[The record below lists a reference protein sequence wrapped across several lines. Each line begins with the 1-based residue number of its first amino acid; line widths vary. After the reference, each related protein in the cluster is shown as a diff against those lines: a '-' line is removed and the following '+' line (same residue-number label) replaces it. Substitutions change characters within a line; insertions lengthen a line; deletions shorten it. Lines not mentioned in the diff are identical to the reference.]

1 MTQKFFAP
9 CAKGLE
15 YLLVDELKALGAEN
29 VHEALA
35 GVHFDGSLETGYRAV
50 LWSRLASRILLLLKT
65 AVVDSTEAMYEAVRA
80 VDWSQHLTSED
91 TLSVDFVGQNEF
103 INHTQFGAQKVKD
116 GIVDQ
121 FRARGQPRP
130 SVDTSDPVLRLNAH
144 LQRDEFT
151 LCIDLS
157 GHPLHERGYRERAGI
172 APIKENL
179 AAAMLTRAHWPAI
192 AEAGGDLVDPFCGSG
207 TLPIEAVMMAAHIA
221 PGLIRSDFGLN
232 QGWRGHDD
240 AVWQRLRK
248 EAGGRADD
256 GIDALR
262 SRVFG
267 FDADG
272 KVLQVAQENAEQAK
286 VEDLVQFERV
296 PLERI
301 RKPAPIEGA
310 GPGLVIGNPPYG
322 ERLGDIDSLK
332 TVYNTLGNRLLS
344 EFDGWQAAIITSEPS
359 LARAIGVRS
368 HKQYALY
375 NGALPCKL
383 YLFEVNASA
392 KRHVRDLEAPAVP
405 VATPYSA
412 TSDSETINSDTCYP
426 DTLAEH
432 VAEQAAKPEQQ
443 EAVVEQP
450 LELSAG
456 GQAVRNR
463 IDKNRRHL
471 TSWCKREGV
480 SCYRVY
486 DADLPE
492 YSAAIDVYGDHL
504 YLQEYQAPSTIP
516 EDVAEHRFGELVAAV
531 RDLYRLPA
539 QQIHV
544 RTRARQRGLD
554 QYEKVGEERAF
565 FVAEEGGLK
574 FWVNLT
580 DYLDTGLFLDHRSTR
595 AIVRDRVKGKHF
607 LNLFSYTGSVSV
619 YAAHGGAASTVS
631 VDMSKT
637 YTNWAYRNFVLNG
650 MDRGPHEFVQA
661 DALEWIAHC
670 RDRFDVIFID
680 PPTFSNSKRMDGVF
694 DVQRDHVDIL
704 LVALELLTP
713 GGEII
718 FSNNY
723 RRFKLDTEALTGCQV
738 EEWSKRTLPTDFAR
752 NPRIHQ
758 CWRITLP

>member
-1 MTQKFFAP
+1 MTHKFFAP

-50 LWSRLASRILLLLKT
+50 LWSRLASRVLLLVKT
-65 AVVDSTEAMYEAVRA
+65 AIVDSTEAMYEAVRA
-80 VDWSQHLTSED
+80 VDWLAHMTSED
-91 TLSVDFVGQNEF
+91 TLAVDFVGQNEF

-116 GIVDQ
+116 GVVDQ
-121 FRARGQPRP
+121 FRARGKARP
-130 SVDTSDPVLRLNAH
+130 SVDTSDPVLRINAH

-157 GHPLHERGYRERAGI
+157 GHPLHERGYREKAGV

-179 AAAMLTRAHWPAI
+179 AAAMLIRARWPAI

-207 TLPIEAVMMAAHIA
+207 TLPIEAVLMAAHIA
-221 PGLIRSDFGLN
+221 PGLIRSDFGMN
-232 QGWRGHDD
+232 QGWLGHDD
-240 AVWQRLRK
+240 ALWQRLRK
-248 EAGGRADD
+248 DAGVQADD
-256 GIDALR
+256 GIEALR

-286 VEDLVQFERV
+286 VEDLIQFERV

-301 RKPAPIEGA
+301 RKPARLEGA

-322 ERLGDIDSLK
+322 ERLGDVESLK
-332 TVYNTLGNRLLS
+332 YVYHTLGERLLS
-344 EFDGWQAAIITSEPS
+344 EFDGWQAAIITSEPL
-359 LARAIGVRS
+359 LARSIGVRS

-383 YLFEVNASA
+383 YLFDVNAAA
-392 KRHVRDLEAPAVP
+392 KRHVKELETPAAAIP
-405 VATPYSA
+405 ASASTP
-412 TSDSETINSDTCYP
+412 SDSHSDVG
-426 DTLAEH
+426 AESAAGH
-432 VAEQAAKPEQQ
+432 SASTPQPIAAEKPI
-443 EAVVEQP
+443 
-450 LELSAG
+450 ELTVG

-471 TSWCKREGV
+471 ASWCKREAV

-492 YSAAIDVYGDHL
+492 YAAAIDVYGDHL

-516 EDVAEHRFGELVAAV
+516 EDIAERRFNELVDAV
-531 RDLYRLPA
+531 RDLYQLPDEHL
-539 QQIHV
+539 HV

-580 DYLDTGLFLDHRSTR
+580 DYLDTGLFLDHRTTR
-595 AIVRDRVKGKHF
+595 SMVRERVKGKHF

-637 YTNWAYRNFVLNG
+637 YTHWAYRNFVLNG
-650 MDRGPHEFVQA
+650 FDRGPHEFVQA
-661 DALEWIAHC
+661 DALEWLAHC
-670 RDRFDVIFID
+670 RDKFDVIFID

-704 LVALELLTP
+704 LVALELLNP

-723 RRFKLDTEALTGCQV
+723 RRFKLDTEALAGCQI
-738 EEWSKRTLPTDFAR
+738 EDWSKRTLPVDFAR

-758 CWRITLP
+758 CWRITPP

>member
-1 MTQKFFAP
+1 MTHQFFAP

-15 YLLVDELKALGAEN
+15 YLLVDELKALGAIN

-35 GVHFDGSLETGYRAV
+35 GVHFDGTLEAGYRAV
-50 LWSRLASRILLLLKT
+50 LWSRLASRVLLLLKT
-65 AVVDSTEAMYEAVRA
+65 AVVDSTESMYEAVRA
-80 VDWSQHLTSED
+80 VDWSQHLRSED
-91 TLSVDFVGQNEF
+91 TLCVDFVGQNEF

-116 GIVDQ
+116 GVVDQ
-121 FRARGQPRP
+121 FRARGQARP
-130 SVDTSDPVLRLNAH
+130 SVDTQDPVLRINAH

-151 LCIDLS
+151 LCVDLS
-157 GHPLHERGYRERAGI
+157 GHPLHERGYREKAGI

-179 AAAMLTRAHWPAI
+179 AAAMLIRARWPEI

-207 TLPIEAVMMAAHIA
+207 TIPIEAVLMAANIA
-221 PGLIRSDFGLN
+221 PGLIRSDFGIN
-232 QGWRGHDD
+232 QGWLGHDD
-240 AVWQRLRK
+240 ALWQRLRK
-248 EAGGRADD
+248 EAGVQADD

-262 SRVFG
+262 SRIFG

-272 KVLQVAQENAEQAK
+272 KVLQVAQENAEQAN
-286 VEDLVQFERV
+286 VEDLIQFERV

-301 RKPAPIEGA
+301 RKPAPLEGA

-332 TVYNTLGNRLLS
+332 YVYNTLGNRLLS
-344 EFDGWQAAIITSEPS
+344 EFDGWHAAIITSEQS
-359 LARAIGVRS
+359 LAKAVGLRS

-383 YLFEVNASA
+383 YLFEVNAAA
-392 KRHVRDLEAPAVP
+392 KRHVRELEAP
-405 VATPYSA
+405 VASA
-412 TSDSETINSDTCYP
+412 SSNARDAMGADGDNSTAFAAPLPAASGSAQPEAHTGSVEYP
-426 DTLAEH
+426 I
-432 VAEQAAKPEQQ
+432 
-443 EAVVEQP
+443 
-450 LELSAG
+450 ELSAG

-463 IDKNRRHL
+463 LDKNRRHL
-471 TSWCKREGV
+471 ASWCKREGV

-492 YSAAIDVYGDHL
+492 YAAAIDVYGDHL

-516 EDVAEHRFGELVAAV
+516 EDVAEHRFNELVLAV
-531 RDLYRLPA
+531 RDLYRLPPEHL
-539 QQIHV
+539 HV
-544 RTRARQRGLD
+544 RTRARQRGMD
-554 QYEKVGEERAF
+554 QYEKLGDERAF

-580 DYLDTGLFLDHRSTR
+580 DYLDTGLFLDHRTTR

-650 MDRGPHEFVQA
+650 FDRGPHEFVQA
-661 DALEWIAHC
+661 DALEWLAHC
-670 RDRFDVIFID
+670 RDKFDVIFID

-704 LVALELLTP
+704 LVALELLNP

-723 RRFKLDTEALTGCQV
+723 RRFKLDTEALAGCQI
-738 EEWSKRTLPTDFAR
+738 EDWSKRTLPVDFAR

-758 CWRITLP
+758 CWRITPP